1 MRTMMK
7 ASRACSGLVVVM
19 AIAML
24 MTFGAAPASAVL
36 VCADSSGQSNTCVAG
51 NIIET
56 KQTCD
61 LNSATIG
68 TFKCDPNADEWHII
82 LNGITGTCPAGP
94 VALTFTGGVTKS
106 AIFVKKSGTACHYS
120 LAGNADD
127 GATTLESAT
136 LACGTGFTYGQ
147 FNVSH
152 IPCSEQ
158 TLAQPGVLMCKFY
171 DTSLNG
177 ARDSGE
183 PAIVGWEVT
192 DGIDSKLTR
201 PASVEPFTTA
211 NLPLPEGCRW
221 FSVTAGQDVEAS
233 ECNFPGS
240 GWIQTA
246 TIVTNDADAAEGIQA
261 AQCDPLNSPTLCTR
275 VDFGNVCL
283 GFGGGKTLGFWSN
296 KNGATQ
302 INDGGSAASELAL
315 LTGLCLVNGD
325 GSAFDPTTVASLQ
338 SWLLN
343 AKATNMANMLSA
355 QLAAMALNV
364 EAAFVVGGSYVYAP
378 GCGTGGSDF
387 IKIDDLITDAN
398 AELCA
403 DGNTPAGDLNRARQ
417 ECLKNALDKANN
429 NVNFVQ
435 TDPRNC
441 GAVPVCN
448 PNAIP

>member
-1 MRTMMK
+1 
-7 ASRACSGLVVVM
+7 M

-24 MTFGAAPASAVL
+24 MTFGAAPASAQVVP
-36 VCADSSGQSNTCVAG
+36 VCADGTGQTNTCVAG
-51 NIIET
+51 TTIET
-56 KQTCD
+56 KQTCGLD
-61 LNSATIG
+61 SATVG

-82 LNGITGTCPAGP
+82 LNGVTEICPGSNTNP
-94 VALTFTGGVTKS
+94 VGGVTLSLVGGGTKT
-106 AIFVKKSGTACHYS
+106 ATFVKKSGNACHYA
-120 LAGNADD
+120 LAGSADG
-127 GATTLESAT
+127 GATVLESAT
-136 LACGTGFTYGQ
+136 LACGGTSFTYGQ

-152 IPCSEQ
+152 IPCSDQ
-158 TLAQPGVLMCKFY
+158 ALTPPGVLMCKFY

-177 ARDSGE
+177 ARDPGE
-183 PAIVGWEVT
+183 PAIVNWEVT
-192 DGIDSKLTR
+192 DSIDSKLTR
-201 PASVEPFTTA
+201 PASVAPFTSA

-246 TIVTNDADAAEGIQA
+246 TVVTNDADAAEGIQA

-302 INDGGSAASELAL
+302 INDGASVASELAL
-315 LTGLCLVNGD
+315 LTSLNLVNGD
-325 GSAFDPTTVASLQ
+325 GTAFNPASLVSLQ
-338 SWLLN
+338 TWLLN

-364 EAAFVVGGSYVYAP
+364 EALFVVGGAYVYAP

-387 IKIDDLITDAN
+387 ITIQNLMNDADAALFAN
-398 AELCA
+398 
-403 DGNTPAGDLNRARQ
+403 GNTPAGSPDRATQ

-435 TDPRNC
+435 TDPKNC
-441 GAVPVCN
+441 GPVPVCN